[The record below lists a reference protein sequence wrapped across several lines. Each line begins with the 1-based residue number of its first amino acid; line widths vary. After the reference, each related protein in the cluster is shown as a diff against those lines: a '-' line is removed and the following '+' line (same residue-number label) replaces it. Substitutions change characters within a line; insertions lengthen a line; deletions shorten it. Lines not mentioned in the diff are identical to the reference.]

1 VEIVDIRRQHLS
13 IGDWSARIEA
23 LLERPGEGPALFNVD
38 EEDSRAYD
46 AIYLGGGAGGRF
58 GSAYLRAMGGRQLI
72 IDRWPFL
79 GGSCPHNAC
88 VPHHLFSECA
98 AELMLARTLSGRLWF
113 PELRG
118 QITPLKAVVDVFKKG
133 RVGPHAIMNFQSK
146 EQLDLEYVLNAPGT
160 IIDNHT
166 VEVAGRRFR
175 ARHLV
180 LGLGARPQSLRCA
193 GAELKGVYNYV
204 NLVED
209 LDYEPGPTVVVVGG
223 GKTAVEYGCFFNA
236 TGRRTVMVVRDELL
250 KIIPDAETRGYTV
263 DRMVEQGIEVWEGA
277 EVERILGDDG
287 GKVRGV
293 VVRTYALNVAK
304 EDQVVGAFNRVAA
317 DFGRLDVLVNNAG
330 IIKDGLLIKFKDGKV
345 TGKMGLDQWQ
355 AVIDV
360 NLTGVF
366 LCGREAAEKM
376 IGFGNGGLIINISS
390 ISKAGNAG
398 QTNYSAAKAGVT
410 AMAVTWAKE
419 LARFGIR
426 AGSIAPGFT
435 RTDLLAGMTSEM
447 LDKVTA
453 PVPLK
458 RLGLPEEIAHAAI
471 FMATNEFFTGRA
483 IDLDGGLR
491 L

>member
-1 VEIVDIRRQHLS
+1 MQLKDKVVAVTGGARG
-13 IGDWSARIEA
+13 IGRAIANAFADKGAQLA
-23 LLERPGEGPALFNVD
+23 LLDMN
-38 EEDSRAYD
+38 
-46 AIYLGGGAGGRF
+46 
-58 GSAYLRAMGGRQLI
+58 
-72 IDRWPFL
+72 
-79 GGSCPHNAC
+79 H
-88 VPHHLFSECA
+88 
-98 AELMLARTLSGRLWF
+98 AELDAA
-113 PELRG
+113 
-118 QITPLKAVVDVFKKG
+118 KA
-133 RVGPHAIMNFQSK
+133 
-146 EQLDLEYVLNAPGT
+146 EYA
-160 IIDNHT
+160 
-166 VEVAGRRFR
+166 A
-175 ARHLV
+175 
-180 LGLGARPQSLRCA
+180 
-193 GAELKGVYNYV
+193 
-204 NLVED
+204 
-209 LDYEPGPTVVVVGG
+209 
-223 GKTAVEYGCFFNA
+223 
-236 TGRRTVMVVRDELL
+236 
-250 KIIPDAETRGYTV
+250 
-263 DRMVEQGIEVWEGA
+263 
-277 EVERILGDDG
+277 
-287 GKVRGV
+287 RGV

-304 EDQVVGAFNRVAA
+304 EDQVVGAFNQVAA

-345 TGKMGLDQWQ
+345 AGKMGLDQWQ

-435 RTDLLAGMTSEM
+435 RTDLLAGMPPEM